1 MFIERQ
7 NERGDLLR
15 LDISKAQS
23 YSNDVN
29 KTRGIQTVAF
39 QGERGAFGEEAAHLL
54 LGRRVRPIACESFA
68 DTFKAVVRGNAQAC
82 LVPVENTLAGSVYE
96 NYDLML
102 AHRLTIHAEVK
113 LRVVH
118 NLIAPAGRS
127 LSKIRQV
134 LSHPV
139 ALAQCDN
146 FFARHRGIKK
156 VPFFDTAGAVKA
168 IVERGIPDA
177 AAIASRAA
185 AEVYGARILK
195 THLED
200 HPDNYTR
207 FLLLAPSKTA
217 PKGADKTSIVFTTR
231 NIPGVLF
238 KALSV
243 FALRDIDLTKIESR
257 PIKGKAW
264 EYLFYLDFLGNANE
278 EKCRLALAHLSEIAD
293 FLRVLGCYPA
303 WRPKQ

>member
-1 MFIERQ
+1 M
-7 NERGDLLR
+7 
-15 LDISKAQS
+15 A
-23 YSNDVN
+23 
-29 KTRGIQTVAF
+29 KTRAIQTVAF

-54 LGRRVRPIACESFA
+54 LGRRVRPIACETFA
-68 DTFKAVVRGNAQAC
+68 DTFKAVARGRAQTC

-102 AHRLTIHAEVK
+102 AHRLTIQAEIK

-127 LSKIRQV
+127 LSKVRQV

-139 ALAQCDN
+139 ALAQCND
-146 FFARHRGIKK
+146 FFARHRRIRK

-168 IVERGIPDA
+168 IVEQRIPGA

-200 HPDNYTR
+200 HPNNYTR
-207 FLLLAPSKTA
+207 FLLLSQSRLAPER
-217 PKGADKTSIVFTTR
+217 ADKTSIVFTTR
-231 NIPGVLF
+231 NIPGALF

-264 EYLFYLDFLGNANE
+264 EYSFYLDFMGNVDD

-303 WRPKQ
+303 WRPRQ